1 MRLPRPY
8 YFLEDAQIVGP
19 FEESVIL
26 ELVRTGRLAARCL
39 CWYEGLPE
47 WKTAGELFPNAF
59 PTGTPASPNPTPP
72 AENSQ
77 DSAAPAQNHLLMP
90 PTTPDLIPG
99 FGSDMPTLPTALSLG
114 EISPALFSPPHS
126 ADGPGLPNSTFT
138 PGKIIAQRYRVIRF
152 IGRGGMGEVYEVEDM
167 ELHERV
173 AMKSILPEYA
183 NDEAAITR
191 FKREI
196 YLARKITHPHVCRI
210 FDLGTHRWAAAP
222 PEGATDRGT
231 FFFTMELL
239 EGETLAQRLPRT
251 VKVSPEGALPIVRQI
266 AEALNAAHQRGIVHR
281 DLKTSNIILAAEP
294 DHPGR
299 CRAVITDFG
308 MARNFMDNKGP
319 FESLSQTGSIK
330 GTPTYMAPE
339 QIEGG
344 PVTASAD
351 IYALGIVIYRMITGA
366 WPFEGDSPLL
376 TALKRLNEAP
386 VPPSVHL
393 PEIPPRWETIL
404 LRCLARKPADRFP
417 STLHVIRALEDPSIP
432 VEPPPPQE
440 PFQSPET
447 ASPAWHR
454 RPNVRIL
461 LFALLLLVLLFL
473 VLWVGPWL
481 RASAARAE
489 VNRPPAAASAGKLA
503 HSSRG
508 LPAASTGVLI
518 GAETAHRQV
527 S

>member
-1 MRLPRPY
+1 MTRVY

-19 FEESVIL
+19 FEEEAIPQVI
-26 ELVRTGRLAARCL
+26 RAGRMSTASL

-47 WKTAGELFPNAF
+47 WKTAGEIFPACF
-59 PTGTPASPNPTPP
+59 EPSNP
-72 AENSQ
+72 
-77 DSAAPAQNHLLMP
+77 AAPGSDRPEEWHPPDGAAVHPDRLLMP
-90 PTTPDLIPG
+90 PTQPDLPLG
-99 FGSDMPTLPTALSLG
+99 LGGDMPTLPTSLSLG
-114 EISPALFSPPHS
+114 DISPALFPAPRSS
-126 ADGPGLPNSTFT
+126 AEPGAPDLNSTFT
-138 PGKIIAQRYRVIRF
+138 PGKIIAQRYRIIRF

-196 YLARKITHPHVCRI
+196 YLARKITHPNVCRI
-210 FDLGTHRWAAAP
+210 FDLGTHRWAADT
-222 PEGATDRGT
+222 PETTSDRGT

-239 EGETLAQRLPRT
+239 SGETLAQRLQRT
-251 VKVSPEGALPIVRQI
+251 LKMDPAEALPIIRQL
-266 AEALNAAHQRGIVHR
+266 AEALNAAHQLGIMHR
-281 DLKTSNIILAAEP
+281 DLKTSNIILVPELNQ
-294 DHPGR
+294 PGR
-299 CRAVITDFG
+299 YRAVITDFG

-344 PVTASAD
+344 PVTSAAD

-393 PEIPPRWETIL
+393 RDIPPRWEVIL
-404 LRCLARKPADRFP
+404 LRCLARRPADRFA
-417 STLHVIRALEDPSIP
+417 STLDVAQALEDPSIA
-432 VEPPPPQE
+432 VEPPPPF
-440 PFQSPET
+440 PPPKGSGSAPV
-447 ASPAWHR
+447 PWHQR
-454 RPNVRIL
+454 WNVRIL
-461 LFALLLLVLLFL
+461 IIALILLVLFAVIFWLF
-473 VLWVGPWL
+473 PWMQAQTGACG
-481 RASAARAE
+481 RRVWGEFAWSVSSA
-489 VNRPPAAASAGKLA
+489 
-503 HSSRG
+503 
-508 LPAASTGVLI
+508 LPAWSGTL
-518 GAETAHRQV
+518 
-527 S
+527 